1 MEGQEML
8 EAILASLQPGI
19 IRRTECGRRW
29 TAVEAEV
36 DGVRRCG
43 LAATLGRP
51 AEAGGASVSVDT
63 GTPGMELAQT
73 LRHAEG
79 PQASLAAA
87 TVNGLLPRQPEHWV
101 DARLEAVLKQRG
113 GGQAVAMVGHF
124 PFADELRPH
133 VGSLTV
139 LEQRP
144 RPGDLPEEAAPDV
157 LPASELI
164 VITGLAFVNRTLPR
178 LLALCPPEAYVILAG
193 ASVPLSPILF
203 RYGVHMLC
211 GSVVENIEPVMQAVA
226 RGEGFRGVHPAGV
239 RRVAW
244 SAPGRP

>member
-1 MEGQEML
+1 MEGQAML
-8 EAILASLQPGI
+8 EAVLTSLQPGTV
-19 IRRTECGRRW
+19 RRSVCGRRW

-43 LAATLGRP
+43 LAATLGPPVEGR
-51 AEAGGASVSVDT
+51 GAADSI
-63 GTPGMELAQT
+63 GPGSSGIELAQT
-73 LRHAEG
+73 IRHAEG

-87 TVNGLLPRQPEHWV
+87 ALNALLPRQPERWV
-101 DARLEAVLKQRG
+101 DARVETIVMQRG
-113 GGQAVAMVGHF
+113 GGRSVAMVGHF
-124 PFADELRPH
+124 PFADDLRSL

-139 LEQRP
+139 LEKRP
-144 RPGDLPEEAAPDV
+144 RTGDLPEEAAPDV
-157 LPASELI
+157 LPASDLI

-244 SAPGRP
+244 SAPDRP

>member
-1 MEGQEML
+1 MDGDEML
-8 EAILASLQPGI
+8 EAVLASLQPGT
-19 IRRTECGRRW
+19 IRRMVRGRRW

-43 LAATLGRP
+43 LAATLSLP
-51 AEAGGASVSVDT
+51 AEGGRASPSVDRRPS
-63 GTPGMELAQT
+63 GIELAKT

-79 PQASLAAA
+79 PEASLAAA
-87 TVNGLLPRQPEHWV
+87 ALNALLPRRPELWI
-101 DARLEAVLKQRG
+101 DARVEAILRERG
-113 GGQAVAMVGHF
+113 AGRAVAMVGRF
-124 PFADELRPH
+124 PFADDLRPH
-133 VGSLTV
+133 VGSLAV

-144 RPGDLPEEAAPDV
+144 RPGDLPEVAAPEV
-157 LPASELI
+157 LPASDLI
-164 VITGLAFVNRTLPR
+164 VITGLAFVNRTLAR
-178 LLALCPPEAYVILAG
+178 LLALCPPQAYVILAG

-211 GSVVENIEPVMQAVA
+211 GSVVENIEPVLQAVA

-244 SAPGRP
+244 TAPDRP

>member
-1 MEGQEML
+1 MDGEEML
-8 EAILASLQPGI
+8 EAVLASLQPGLLH
-19 IRRTECGRRW
+19 RAVSGRRW

-43 LAATLGRP
+43 LAATMGQP
-51 AEAGGASVSVDT
+51 AETPRTSVSVD
-63 GTPGMELAQT
+63 PGQSGIELAQT

-87 TVNGLLPRQPEHWV
+87 ALNALLPRQPESWV
-101 DARLEAVLKQRG
+101 DARVEAILQQRG
-113 GGQAVAMVGHF
+113 AGRAVAMVGHF

-157 LPASELI
+157 LPASDLI

-178 LLALCPPEAYVILAG
+178 LLALCPAYAHVILAG
-193 ASVPLSPILF
+193 ASVPLSPVLF

-211 GSVVENIEPVMQAVA
+211 GSVVEDIEAVMQAVA
-226 RGEGFRGVHPAGV
+226 RGERFRGVHSAGV

-244 SAPGRP
+244 SAPDRP

>member
-1 MEGQEML
+1 MDGDEML
-8 EAILASLQPGI
+8 EAVLASLRPGSVG
-19 IRRTECGRRW
+19 RTVCGRRW

-43 LAATLGRP
+43 LAATLGP
-51 AEAGGASVSVDT
+51 EATAR
-63 GTPGMELAQT
+63 GTPGPIEAGSPAIELART
-73 LRHAEG
+73 LRTAEG

-87 TVNGLLPRQPEHWV
+87 AVNALLPRQPEHWV
-101 DARLEAVLKQRG
+101 DAHLETILKERG
-113 GGQAVAMVGHF
+113 VGRAVAMVGHF

-144 RPGDLPEEAAPDV
+144 RPGDLPEEAAPDI
-157 LPASELI
+157 LPASDLI

-178 LLALCPPEAYVILAG
+178 LLAHCPPGAHVILAG

-203 RYGVHMLC
+203 RYGVHQLC
-211 GSVVENIEPVMQAVA
+211 GSVIENIDPVLQAVE
-226 RGEGFRGVHPAGV
+226 RGEGFRSVHPAGV

-244 SAPGRP
+244 SAPDRL

>member
-8 EAILASLQPGI
+8 EAVLASLRPGI
-19 IRRTECGRRW
+19 IRRTVCGRRW

-36 DGVRRCG
+36 DGVARCG
-43 LAATLGRP
+43 LAATLGPPVEGRV
-51 AEAGGASVSVDT
+51 ASVSID
-63 GTPGMELAQT
+63 PGSPGIELALT

-87 TVNGLLPRQPEHWV
+87 ALNALLPRQPERWV
-101 DARLEAVLKQRG
+101 DARVEAILQQRG
-113 GGQAVAMVGHF
+113 GGRAVTMVGHF

-157 LPASELI
+157 LPGSDLI

-178 LLALCPPEAYVILAG
+178 LLALCPEHAHVILAG

-203 RYGVHMLC
+203 RYGVHQLC
-211 GSVVENIEPVMQAVA
+211 GSVVETIEPVMQAVA

-239 RRVAW
+239 RRVVL
-244 SAPGRP
+244 SAPDRP

>member
-1 MEGQEML
+1 MDGEEML
-8 EAILASLQPGI
+8 EAVLASLQPGLL
-19 IRRTECGRRW
+19 RRTVSGRRW

-43 LAATLGRP
+43 LAATMGRP
-51 AEAGGASVSVDT
+51 GEASRASVSVD
-63 GTPGMELAQT
+63 PGPTAIDLAQT

-87 TVNGLLPRQPEHWV
+87 ALNALLPRQPECWV
-101 DARLEAVLKQRG
+101 AARVEAILQQRG
-113 GGQAVAMVGHF
+113 RGRAVAMVGHF
-124 PFADELRPH
+124 PFADELRPY

-139 LEQRP
+139 LEKRP

-157 LPASELI
+157 LPASDLI
-164 VITGLAFVNRTLPR
+164 VITGLAFVNRTLPH
-178 LLALCPPEAYVILAG
+178 LLALCPPHADVILAG

-203 RYGVHMLC
+203 RYGVDMLC
-211 GSVVENIEPVMQAVA
+211 GSVVENIEPVLQAVA
-226 RGEGFRGVHPAGV
+226 RGEGFRGLHPAGL

-244 SAPGRP
+244 SAPDRP